1 MKAVN
6 LKIMVFRHV
15 TPCCVLRRNQR
26 FFTHTLKKDVRDSV
40 EMLVPNAKLDGV
52 ASKQPNLLLQI
63 HT

>member
-26 FFTHTLKKDVRDSV
+26 FWLIPWRRMQEAPPKY
-40 EMLVPNAKLDGV
+40 
-52 ASKQPNLLLQI
+52 
-63 HT
+63 